1 MAINYIVRGLIF
13 IGLLGI
19 ERHNHDYNEKSF
31 DIPYDI
37 IPLAIKIIVEQWLVS
52 TNKCMLI
59 GKGVVGFNI
68 VRGDVINGL

>member
-1 MAINYIVRGLIF
+1 LAINYIVRGLIF

-37 IPLAIKIIVEQWLVS
+37 IQLAIKIIVEQ
-52 TNKCMLI
+52 
-59 GKGVVGFNI
+59 
-68 VRGDVINGL
+68 